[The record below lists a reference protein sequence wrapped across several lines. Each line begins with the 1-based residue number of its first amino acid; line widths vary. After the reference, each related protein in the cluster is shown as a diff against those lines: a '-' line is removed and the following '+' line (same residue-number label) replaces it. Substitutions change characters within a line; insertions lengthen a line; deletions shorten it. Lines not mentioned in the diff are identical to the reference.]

1 MYYPMYFDPTYI
13 LVLIG
18 VVICLIASAKM
29 NSTFSRYSRV
39 RNHSGMTGRDALQ
52 SRSFTGKDCMMC
64 GSSIFPAISLTIM
77 IQEQRR

>member
-1 MYYPMYFDPTYI
+1 MMYYPMYFDPTYI

-39 RNHSGMTGRDALQ
+39 RNHSGMTGRDA
-52 SRSFTGKDCMMC
+52 
-64 GSSIFPAISLTIM
+64 A
-77 IQEQRR
+77 E

>member
-29 NSTFSRYSRV
+29 NSTFSRADPSQ
-39 RNHSGMTGRDALQ
+39 GR
-52 SRSFTGKDCMMC
+52 TV
-64 GSSIFPAISLTIM
+64 
-77 IQEQRR
+77 

>member
-29 NSTFSRYSRV
+29 NSTFSRYDRKRCCRADPSQ
-39 RNHSGMTGRDALQ
+39 GR
-52 SRSFTGKDCMMC
+52 TV
-64 GSSIFPAISLTIM
+64 
-77 IQEQRR
+77 

>member
-39 RNHSGMTGRDALQ
+39 RNHSGMRCCRADPSQGR
-52 SRSFTGKDCMMC
+52 TV
-64 GSSIFPAISLTIM
+64 
-77 IQEQRR
+77 

>member
-39 RNHSGMTGRDALQ
+39 RNHSGM
-52 SRSFTGKDCMMC
+52 
-64 GSSIFPAISLTIM
+64 SIFPAISLTIM